1 MRASAKSMKHA
12 LSRAIFAVV
21 VAFAVPRI
29 GLAVESWPQF
39 RGPNSSGIS
48 KEGNP
53 PIHFGA
59 KSNVVWK
66 TELPSG
72 HSSPCVVSDRIF
84 LTGVED
90 GKLVTLGLD
99 ARTGKILWKQPAP
112 AEKIESTHK
121 VGSPASATPTSDG
134 ERVYSYFGSFGMIA
148 YDVAGHEQWRTPLE
162 IGLVINGSGT
172 SPALLEKHLVV
183 NCDQQD
189 GKSFIIALE
198 PKSGKT
204 LWKTPRPE
212 FPSSYT
218 TPVLWDHDGRKDV
231 VLVGSV
237 RTVGYG
243 LEDGKERWSV
253 RGTEGIS
260 VAPTPVI
267 GNGQLIVMSR
277 AFGGSRIP
285 TFGEFVAQNDKDGD
299 GKISRAEAP
308 SYLREHGGFIATDRD
323 RDGFI
328 SDAEWSGMRDLIMR
342 GEHGIFAMRT
352 PGKEGTGDLTAS
364 HVMWKEK
371 KGVADVSSPLLYRDR
386 IYVVQSG
393 GRVSCYEANSGKVLF
408 EQERLGADAGYYASP
423 VAAAG
428 RIYAASTSGAV
439 VVFEPGDSLKVLATN
454 ELGDAIMATP
464 AIAGDRLYVRT
475 AAYLWA
481 FGK

>member
-1 MRASAKSMKHA
+1 MKHTFA
-12 LSRAIFAVV
+12 RAVFAVV
-21 VAFAVPRI
+21 IFALPSL
-29 GLAVESWPQF
+29 GFAVESWPQF
-39 RGPNSSGIS
+39 RGPNCSGIS
-48 KEGNP
+48 KDGNP
-53 PIHFGA
+53 PVEFGA
-59 KSNVVWK
+59 KTNLVWK

-84 LTGVED
+84 LTGVD
-90 GKLVTLGLD
+90 AGKLVTLGLD
-99 ARTGKILWKQPAP
+99 ARTGQILWKRPAP

-121 VGSPASATPTSDG
+121 MGSPASATPASDG
-134 ERVYSYFGSFGMIA
+134 ERVYSYFGSFGVIA
-148 YDVAGHEQWRTPLE
+148 HDLDGRELWGKPLD

-172 SPALLEKHLVV
+172 SPALLENHLVI

-189 GKSFIIALE
+189 GKSCIIALD

-218 TPVLWDHDGRKDV
+218 TPVLWEHDGRKDV

-243 LEDGKERWSV
+243 LEDGKERWTV
-253 RGTEGIS
+253 HGTEGIS
-260 VAPTPVI
+260 VAPTPVM

-285 TFGEFVAQNDKDGD
+285 TFSEFVAQNDKDGD

-308 SYLREHGGFIATDRD
+308 GYLREHGGFVATDRD
-323 RDGFI
+323 NDGLI
-328 SDAEWSGMRDLIMR
+328 SDAEWTGMRDLIMR
-342 GEHGIFAMRT
+342 GEHGVFAMRA
-352 PGKEGTGDLTAS
+352 PAKADAGDLTAS
-364 HVMWKEK
+364 HVMWKQK

-386 IYVVQSG
+386 VYVLENG
-393 GRVSCYEANSGKVLF
+393 GRVSCYEASSGKVLF
-408 EQERLGADAGYYASP
+408 EQERLGADGGYFASP
-423 VAAAG
+423 IAAAG
-428 RIYAASTSGAV
+428 RIYAASTRGAV
-439 VVFEPGDSLKVLATN
+439 VVFDAADTLKVLATN
-454 ELGDAIMATP
+454 ELRDAIMATP